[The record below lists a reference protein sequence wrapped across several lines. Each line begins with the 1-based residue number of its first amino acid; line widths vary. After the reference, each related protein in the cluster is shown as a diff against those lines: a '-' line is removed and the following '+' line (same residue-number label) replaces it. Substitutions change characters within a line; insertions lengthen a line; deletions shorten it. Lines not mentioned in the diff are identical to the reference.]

1 MNIEEY
7 KKIIKETTLIE
18 YPTYYQYKL
27 IKDLKDK
34 ELIYNDRR
42 YKNEKNLLD
51 VTQYDKASEK
61 LNYIIDSLEG
71 GIKAIEN
78 FEYTRG
84 YRYCTLFS
92 INNYSDEL
100 LEDLKEGNRIIEY
113 SEDNATIDEVVSIA
127 KNPTYKVCDDKTIL
141 KFSFLLTNKEKKE
154 KRIKYPVLAI
164 IHKEINALEIRL
176 DTVQFEYRTNETF
189 YKDKINA
196 VLAWLKSLLTL
207 GKEKDQCIQIGN
219 INFEAVVKFMRAQK
233 TDEVTIV
240 ALKMR
245 REGMV
250 AYLDAAA
257 NEDLTIPILGELKKV
272 LNENEELF
280 NRTNDTLIIKRLMSE
295 LIEDIEET
303 SSLPSVKVL
312 WGDKKIKVLLTHEYQ
327 KEEYTLFKYSD
338 ELGDEEMMNY
348 VTKYIINCKREL
360 DEDWDN

>member
-1 MNIEEY
+1 MNIGEY
-7 KKIIKETTLIE
+7 KKILKETTIVE
-18 YPTYYQYKL
+18 YPAYYQHKL
-27 IKDLKDK
+27 IKFLKDEK
-34 ELIYNDRR
+34 IIYNDRR
-42 YKNEKNLLD
+42 YKKEDDLFD

-61 LNYIIDSLEG
+61 LSYIIDELDG

-78 FEYTRG
+78 FEYSRG

-100 LEDLKEGNRIIEY
+100 LEGLKKENRIIEY
-113 SEDNATIDEVVSIA
+113 SEDNATIDQVASIA

-164 IHKEINALEIRL
+164 IHKEINTLEIRL

-189 YKDKINA
+189 YKDKVND
-196 VLAWLKSLLTL
+196 VLAWLKNLLTL
-207 GKEKDQCIQIGN
+207 DKEKNQCIQIGN
-219 INFEAVVKFMRAQK
+219 INFQAVVKFMRAQK

-272 LNENEELF
+272 LNKNEKLF
-280 NRTNDTLIIKRLMSE
+280 SSTKETLLIKKLMWE
-295 LIEDIEET
+295 FIEEIEET

-338 ELGDEEMMNY
+338 ELGNEEMMNY

-360 DEDWDN
+360 DEEFDN